1 MSARTG
7 SPGTV
12 AATIVLPADP
22 AAMSIGGIA
31 SFVRAFVRFAPDDF
45 AISMVGITEALPVRR
60 WSTIEFEGRSMRFFP
75 ALQATSARQ
84 SRVPMALRFVTSLLR
99 HGRPQGIDDS
109 VLQFHRPATDL
120 PFRRRGRARLR
131 VVHLTTD
138 DLTQPGGESRW
149 RLLGPLLRRSEHASL
164 RHMDHIVVVNAA
176 AADAYRAR
184 WPDVASRIGF
194 LPNFYDD
201 TIFRPLS
208 AAERAALRA
217 RVTTE
222 LGLPRGARLV
232 VFAGRLD
239 GQKDPALVVD
249 AFAELHDQDPAVGL
263 LMVGSG
269 ALEDDLKR
277 RVRERS
283 LEASV
288 RLLGRQPRE
297 RVNELLNASSLMT
310 ISSRYETG
318 PTVGY
323 EALATGV
330 PVVTTPV
337 GEIARIVRESDAG
350 RVVPDRQPRS
360 LTDAMREV
368 LAADDDEMRRRSM
381 QAAAPFAASA
391 VLNPLYE
398 WHRRVRPRG

>member
-1 MSARTG
+1 
-7 SPGTV
+7 
-12 AATIVLPADP
+12 
-22 AAMSIGGIA
+22 
-31 SFVRAFVRFAPDDF
+31 
-45 AISMVGITEALPVRR
+45 
-60 WSTIEFEGRSMRFFP
+60 
-75 ALQATSARQ
+75 
-84 SRVPMALRFVTSLLR
+84 
-99 HGRPQGIDDS
+99 
-109 VLQFHRPATDL
+109 
-120 PFRRRGRARLR
+120 
-131 VVHLTTD
+131 
-138 DLTQPGGESRW
+138 
-149 RLLGPLLRRSEHASL
+149 
-164 RHMDHIVVVNAA
+164 
-176 AADAYRAR
+176 
-184 WPDVASRIGF
+184 
-194 LPNFYDD
+194 
-201 TIFRPLS
+201 
-208 AAERAALRA
+208 
-217 RVTTE
+217 
-222 LGLPRGARLV
+222 
-232 VFAGRLD
+232 
-239 GQKDPALVVD
+239 
-249 AFAELHDQDPAVGL
+249 
-263 LMVGSG
+263 
-269 ALEDDLKR
+269 
-277 RVRERS
+277 
-283 LEASV
+283 V